1 LQARLAHF
9 GQIVLRDDNTSFT
22 GKLGSL
28 TMMHSWVVKYGGIM
42 LFGGLGSVARY
53 GLTEAMDHATGKT
66 FPYGTMLVN
75 ILGCLVFGIV
85 WALFA
90 RQHLSEEWRVL
101 LLVGF
106 LGGFTTF
113 SSFAFHNEQMVMGG
127 QWGALLLNVAVQNIV
142 GVAAVWLG
150 IRVVG

>member
-1 LQARLAHF
+1 
-9 GQIVLRDDNTSFT
+9 
-22 GKLGSL
+22 
-28 TMMHSWVVKYGGIM
+28 MMQPWIMKYGGIM

-53 GLTEAMDHATGKT
+53 GLSEAVDHAAGKD

-75 ILGCLVFGIV
+75 LLGCLFFGV
-85 WALFA
+85 LWALFI
-90 RQHLSEEWRVL
+90 RQHLSEEWRLL

-113 SSFAFHNEQMVMGG
+113 SSFAFQNEQLVMNG
-127 QWGALLLNVAVQNIV
+127 QWSAVLLNVAVQNIV

-150 IRVVG
+150 IRAVG

>member
-1 LQARLAHF
+1 
-9 GQIVLRDDNTSFT
+9 
-22 GKLGSL
+22 
-28 TMMHSWVVKYGGIM
+28 MMQPWVMKYGGIL

-53 GLTEAMDHATGKT
+53 GLSEAVDHATGKE

-75 ILGCLVFGIV
+75 LLGCLLFGVV

-90 RQHLSEEWRVL
+90 RQQLSEEWRLL

-113 SSFAFHNEQMVMGG
+113 SSFAFHNEQMLMSG
-127 QWGALLLNVAVQNIV
+127 QWGALLANVAVQNII

-150 IRVVG
+150 IRAVG